1 MHKIIVTE
9 EAQNDINHIVENVAE
24 FTYSFTSGLK
34 LYEDLYAKIDMIAFM
49 PEGVGRMRD
58 DGMRE
63 AFCRGYRIVY
73 AIIGNEVQIKTVIHS
88 RRLYPRP
95 Q

>member
-58 DGMRE
+58 DVMRE

-95 Q
+95 

>member
-63 AFCRGYRIVY
+63 AFCRGYRIVC

-95 Q
+95 

>member
-58 DGMRE
+58 DGIRE

-95 Q
+95 

>member
-95 Q
+95 

>member
-9 EAQNDINHIVENVAE
+9 EAQNDINHLVENVAE

-95 Q
+95 

>member
-34 LYEDLYAKIDMIAFM
+34 LYEDLYAEIDMIAFM

-95 Q
+95 

>member
-73 AIIGNEVQIKTVIHS
+73 AIIGNEVQIKTIIHS

-95 Q
+95 

>member
-58 DGMRE
+58 DSMRE

-95 Q
+95 

>member
-1 MHKIIVTE
+1 MHKLIVTK
-9 EAQNDINHIVENVAE
+9 EAQDDIEHIVGNVAE
-24 FTYSFTSGLK
+24 FTYSFISGMK
-34 LYEDLYAKIDMIAFM
+34 LYEDIYSKLDMIAFM
-49 PEGVGRMRD
+49 PKGVGRTRD

-73 AIIGNEVQIKTVIHS
+73 NIIGNEVYIKTIIHS

-95 Q
+95 

>member
-63 AFCRGYRIVY
+63 AFCCGYRIVY

-95 Q
+95 

>member
-49 PEGVGRMRD
+49 PEGVGRMRY

-95 Q
+95 

>member
-88 RRLYPRP
+88 RRLYPRL
-95 Q
+95 

>member
-1 MHKIIVTE
+1 MHKIIVTK

-73 AIIGNEVQIKTVIHS
+73 DIIGNEVQIKTVIHS

-95 Q
+95 

>member
-73 AIIGNEVQIKTVIHS
+73 SIIGNEVQIKTVIHS

-95 Q
+95 

>member
-1 MHKIIVTE
+1 MHQIIVTE

-95 Q
+95 

>member
-88 RRLYPRP
+88 RRLYPSP
-95 Q
+95 

>member
-49 PEGVGRMRD
+49 PSVRP
-58 DGMRE
+58 
-63 AFCRGYRIVY
+63 CR
-73 AIIGNEVQIKTVIHS
+73 
-88 RRLYPRP
+88 
-95 Q
+95 

>member
-49 PEGVGRMRD
+49 PEGVGRIRD

-95 Q
+95 